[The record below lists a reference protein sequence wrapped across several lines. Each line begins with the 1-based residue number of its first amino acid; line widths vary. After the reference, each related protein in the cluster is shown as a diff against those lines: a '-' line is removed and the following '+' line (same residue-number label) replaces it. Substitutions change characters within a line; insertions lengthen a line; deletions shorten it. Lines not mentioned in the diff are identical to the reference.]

1 VLDGSEDIMRQLVRI
16 VLLVAV
22 VAFLTAP
29 VVAEPPPTLHNA
41 GEIIEERDPV
51 KLPGTVRRAGGEGGG
66 SAVGGFTIDEGVS
79 RRAQAGPMELGGSE
93 FRVRGPLTNGGGSA
107 VYGPRQEAEREIRR
121 VVRVLD

>member
-22 VAFLTAP
+22 VAFLAAP
-29 VVAEPPPTLHNA
+29 VIAEPQPKLHIY
-41 GEIIEERDPV
+41 GEVIEERDPV
-51 KLPGTVRRAGGEGGG
+51 PLPGTVRRAGGGGG
-66 SAVGGFTIDEGVS
+66 SAVGGFAIDQGVE